1 MPARNGLW
9 ESETISS
16 DVLNKPVEI
25 VVMQVKPTPQS
36 DRSDLSHRLMLAAGL
51 VAAAGF
57 ALVSIAANLRFGIS
71 LASTPFD
78 RAIYG
83 TLSIAA
89 DLMKIVLPLA
99 VMILWRKGER
109 IFAIAGAVFWIGA
122 VAFSLSAAI
131 GFAASTRGHTVASNE
146 SLIESR
152 KGWEAKIIRIEERLD
167 RLGTPRPANVIEVEF
182 DGLLRT
188 PGAEGCKTINGPV
201 TREICPKVDRLRR
214 ELATSKETA
223 RLEADLEAD
232 RQAFSAMPETAPVAD
247 PQSAA
252 LSRMMGIGP
261 ALLTDA
267 ITMLIAVLVELGSAL
282 GFSIILLAARSPASK
297 PQLAALERSEMSSTA
312 ALETTALRRGIK
324 SLTETP
330 GDAVTRWAI
339 ARLDIISS
347 GMIQAEHA
355 YEDFASWCRREGKQP
370 LTPQMFGR
378 RFTAVH
384 AHMGGKKL
392 KRRGRAYY
400 SGVSLEPDIQASARD
415 RSLST
420 ERR

>member
-1 MPARNGLW
+1 
-9 ESETISS
+9 
-16 DVLNKPVEI
+16 
-25 VVMQVKPTPQS
+25 MQLGPGVHADQHH
-36 DRSDLSHRLMLAAGL
+36 LSHRLMLAAGL
-51 VAAAGF
+51 VAATGF

-71 LASTPFD
+71 LANTPFD

-83 TLSIAA
+83 TLSVAA

-99 VMILWRKGER
+99 AMILWRKGER
-109 IFAIAGAVFWIGA
+109 LFAIAGAVFWIGA
-122 VAFSLSAAI
+122 MAFSLSAAI

-146 SLIESR
+146 NLIESR
-152 KGWEAKIIRIEERLD
+152 RAWEAKIIRVENRLD
-167 RLGTPRPANVIEVEF
+167 GLGTPRPVNVIKAEIDE
-182 DGLLRT
+182 LLRM
-188 PGAEGCKTINGPV
+188 PGAEGCNALNGPV

-214 ELATSKETA
+214 ELAASKA
-223 RLEADLEAD
+223 AAILEADLVAD
-232 RQAFSAMPETAPVAD
+232 RQAISAIPETASVAD

-267 ITMLIAVLVELGSAL
+267 ITALIAVLVELGSAL
-282 GFSIILLAARSPASK
+282 GFSIILLAARSPAPK
-297 PQLAALERSEMSSTA
+297 PPAIPLGQFETASSA
-312 ALETTALRRGIK
+312 KLETTAPPRGINN
-324 SLTETP
+324 LTETP
-330 GDAVTRWAI
+330 SDAVTRWAI
-339 ARLDIISS
+339 SRLDIISS

-378 RFTAVH
+378 RFTVVH
-384 AHMGGKKL
+384 AHMGGKKI

-400 SGVSLEPDIQASARD
+400 SGVSLQPDIRASAIA

-420 ERR
+420 AGR